1 MKLWVTAII
10 GLFAMLMVSMPVGA
24 GARPETGQPQ
34 VIEAF
39 YPRAP
44 YHHWRGACRDPRF
57 RRHHPFLCW

>member
-24 GARPETGQPQ
+24 GAGSETGQGQ
-34 VIEAF
+34 VVQAF
-39 YPRAP
+39 YPQPP
-44 YHHWRGACRDPRF
+44 YGHWHGACRDPRF